1 MADDY
6 PKILFK
12 REISA
17 ITRLSHNALWRMEQK
32 NMFPRRI
39 KIGQQRVAWIESEV
53 REWLAARM
61 AERFEARPVE

>member
-12 REISA
+12 REISE

-61 AERFEARPVE
+61 AERFDAGAIG

>member
-1 MADDY
+1 MADY

-12 REISA
+12 REISE
-17 ITRLSHNALWRMEQK
+17 ITRLSHAALSQMERK

-53 REWLAARM
+53 REWLADRM
-61 AERFEARPVE
+61 AERNEARPVE

>member
-1 MADDY
+1 MTDY

-12 REISA
+12 RDIAEL
-17 ITRLSHNALWRMEQK
+17 TRMSPEALSRMEQK

-53 REWLAARM
+53 RDWLADRM
-61 AERFEARPVE
+61 SERFEAHPI